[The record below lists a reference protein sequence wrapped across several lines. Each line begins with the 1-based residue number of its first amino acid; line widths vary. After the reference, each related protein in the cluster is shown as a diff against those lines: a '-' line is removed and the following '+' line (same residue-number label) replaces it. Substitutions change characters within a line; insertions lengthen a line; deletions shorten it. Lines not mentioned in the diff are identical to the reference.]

1 MGKQVDPV
9 ARRNEL
15 RKQGVSP
22 KDAHQQAM
30 TEAREASG
38 HGRRQNKQ

>member
-1 MGKQVDPV
+1 MGKPVDPV

-15 RKQGVSP
+15 RKQGASP

-30 TEAREASG
+30 DEAREASG
-38 HGRRQNKQ
+38 HGRRQDQK